1 MAIPSG
7 SGTEVAKVG
16 QARAVTDG
24 WANLI
29 TGVANHIYI
38 VKSVI
43 ITNTSAANDETI
55 AMYTRD
61 DTNDTNLH
69 FLLNG
74 HSLAAKETF
83 VWNDV
88 FFISGVKLL
97 SFIARNTADIDIWV
111 SYIDQDWS

>member
-43 ITNTSAANDETI
+43 IPNTSAA
-55 AMYTRD
+55 
-61 DTNDTNLH
+61 NDTNLH

-97 SFIARNTADIDIWV
+97 SFIAGNTADIDIWV